1 MRLFVFLWLLML
13 SSLVFGYYVDNEI
26 IPTFEVSTTNI
37 LFNSIAQNVDMI
49 PEYDSIYDIKDQDYL
64 KYSLMKIPQEKS
76 FIISERLQD
85 DIFDSKFNGSSSNG
99 KLGKPKMFSRSYRF
113 YQYTLEGAGVR
124 DVADD
129 NTICVPNNTTS
140 IASYIY
146 TREFSKISGFDV
158 AMAFSR
164 IFGFAPKLQ
173 FGFYASS
180 CINFEVGCDVSGGR
194 YLQLGKSF
202 RQFYWNNVTRRQVV
216 LNASPLKTK
225 IQFSQLEYFSEI
237 VLADKS
243 NLQFTCISK
252 TTCESQ

>member
-1 MRLFVFLWLLML
+1 ML
-13 SSLVFGYYVDNEI
+13 SSLVFGSYVDNEI

-37 LFNSIAQNVDMI
+37 LFDSIAQNVDKI
-49 PEYDSIYDIKDQDYL
+49 PEYNSIHDIKDQDYF

-85 DIFDSKFNGSSSNG
+85 DIFDSNFNSSISND
-99 KLGKPKMFSRSYRF
+99 KLGKSKMFSKSYKF

-124 DVADD
+124 DVTDD

-140 IASYIY
+140 IASYTY
-146 TREFSKISGFDV
+146 SREFFKSSGFDV

-173 FGFYASS
+173 IGFDASTS
-180 CINFEVGCDVSGGR
+180 SNFEVGCDVSGGR

-202 RQFYWNNVTRRQVV
+202 RQFYWNNVTRRQVIV
-216 LNASPLKTK
+216 IASPLKTK
-225 IQFSQLEYFSEI
+225 IKFSQLEFFPEI
-237 VLADKS
+237 TLADKS

-252 TTCESQ
+252 TTCQ